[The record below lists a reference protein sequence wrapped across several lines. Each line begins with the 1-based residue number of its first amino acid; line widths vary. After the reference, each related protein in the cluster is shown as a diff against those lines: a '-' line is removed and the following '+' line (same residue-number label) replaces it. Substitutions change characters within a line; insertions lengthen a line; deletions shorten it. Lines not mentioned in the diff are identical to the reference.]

1 MLSPDEKKKARNRV
15 ARIAGQ
21 VDGIGRMIEED
32 RYCIDVLDQIA
43 AVRVALSRLAQIML
57 ESHVDTCV
65 AEAFESGSK
74 ADRAEKVK
82 EVFDVFGRFGK
93 L

>member
-1 MLSPDEKKKARNRV
+1 MLAGDEKKKVRNRV

-21 VDGIGRMIEED
+21 VDGIARMIDED

-43 AVRVALSRLAQIML
+43 AVRSALNRLAQVML

-65 AEAFESGSK
+65 AEAFASGSK
-74 ADRAEKVK
+74 KDRAEKVS
-82 EVFDVFGRFGK
+82 EVFDVFSRFGK

>member
-1 MLSPDEKKKARNRV
+1 MLAPAEKKKVRNRV

-21 VDGIGRMIEED
+21 LDGIGRMIDDD

-43 AVRVALSRLAQIML
+43 AVRAALSRLAQVML

-65 AEAFESGSK
+65 AEAFDTGSK
-74 ADRAEKVK
+74 ADRAEKVR